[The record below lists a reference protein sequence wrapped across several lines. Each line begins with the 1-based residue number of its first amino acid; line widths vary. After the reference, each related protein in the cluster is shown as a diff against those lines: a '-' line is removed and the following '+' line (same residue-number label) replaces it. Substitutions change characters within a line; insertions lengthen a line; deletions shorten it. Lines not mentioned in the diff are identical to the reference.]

1 MPDMSL
7 QATTHASPA
16 VLLADRRLLLTLL
29 LEASLHL
36 HSQQGI
42 CTGREAAA
50 NSRCAPLQAQAEKG
64 RAVLLPVGCNGF
76 DDWLLDAITVERLA
90 RQIKVGGNLDLIHA
104 CTGST
109 SLAMHSPSPGGL
121 DLPPVV
127 DFKDLSNR
135 PRLVVE
141 DPRVPAL
148 RLKSL
153 GQMGA
158 PFPAARPTAERK
170 AACAGAPPLIRRPA
184 CCGARPP
191 PRPCVLPQPP
201 AHPPSSLPTTPTP
214 KHAHLCAALD
224 EVQLKELAYTI
235 FVGCCAASA
244 SPNVMHGIR
253 AQMEV
258 MHGLPAAWMLL
269 ARLLLAVW
277 LPSC

>member
-1 MPDMSL
+1 MSL

-158 PFPAARPTAERK
+158 PFP
-170 AACAGAPPLIRRPA
+170 G
-184 CCGARPP
+184 RPP
-191 PRPCVLPQPP
+191 DSGAQSRLRWGAATDPEARVLRCPPARPCVLPQPP
-201 AHPPSSLPTTPTP
+201 AHPPSSFPTTPTP
-214 KHAHLCAALD
+214 KHAHRCAALD